1 MSIHPFHPNHTPL
14 PLRPGRLLRVPIQ
27 HKLGGTE
34 AVCGFRLPT
43 VVIGNRAKQ
52 LNLMIGATGQQ
63 VAGVVVPS
71 VIRLGVS
78 SSQVSVRWTL

>member
-1 MSIHPFHPNHTPL
+1 MPMPIHPFHPDHTPL
-14 PLRPGRLLRVPIQ
+14 PLRTGRLLRVPIK

-52 LNLMIGATGQQ
+52 VNLMIGATGQQ
-63 VAGVVVPS
+63 RGRGQILSRAPPDGHE
-71 VIRLGVS
+71 L
-78 SSQVSVRWTL
+78 